1 MTDPAARSESPRHPI
16 EVDIGGFE
24 EIVAEAQ
31 AVLHTEDEGVT
42 VRRMLD
48 AFVLLAQRDSATGG
62 RDVRAAVRHIFAE
75 CKREAQQPSA
85 EVQSSALRFD
95 SDDFYRLARAR
106 GYGMDR
112 GTYIVPSDFDAPLA
126 EDVLTS
132 FES

>member
-1 MTDPAARSESPRHPI
+1 MADPAARSESRRHPI

-24 EIVAEAQ
+24 DVVAEAQ

-48 AFVLLAQRDSATGG
+48 AFVLLAPRDPATGG

-75 CKREAQQPSA
+75 CGRADEQRSA
-85 EVQSSALRFD
+85 EPQSSALRFD
-95 SDDFYRLARAR
+95 SDDFQRLARVR

-126 EDVLTS
+126 EDILTS